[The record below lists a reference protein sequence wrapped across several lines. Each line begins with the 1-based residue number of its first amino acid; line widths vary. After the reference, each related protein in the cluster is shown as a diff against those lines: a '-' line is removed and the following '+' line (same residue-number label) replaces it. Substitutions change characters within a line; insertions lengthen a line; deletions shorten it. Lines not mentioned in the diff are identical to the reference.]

1 MLFLA
6 GIAAEAAVGM
16 SLGNQLLGIFLVNI
30 QPLAL
35 NVWAAVTADV
45 RSLVRYDMGGCKG
58 AVNKI
63 HGISYETLLVGV
75 FDAQQKIS
83 FICLGKKISVQC
95 GTQVADVHV
104 ACRARCESGTD
115 TVTHVKSSPL

>member
-1 MLFLA
+1 
-6 GIAAEAAVGM
+6 M
-16 SLGNQLLGIFLVNI
+16 SPGNQLLGILLVDV

-45 RSLVRYDMGGCKG
+45 RSLVRHDMGSGKG
-58 AVNKI
+58 AVNEI

-83 FICLGKKISVQC
+83 FICLGKKISVQR

-104 ACRARCESGTD
+104 ACRARGKSGTD
-115 TVTHVKSSPL
+115 TVTHVESSPL